1 LAFNFR
7 LQFMR
12 LSRAIL
18 TGATLGLCA
27 VARAVYAPIP
37 DQAQGKDFSVT
48 LEGGITYNTNIFGTA
63 TGDISSLIYEVAPKL
78 SFNASISD
86 STFFSSDI
94 APKLDYFENRPGNKA
109 LYSQELD
116 ARIAHAYSKTSVADV
131 SDVYSYD
138 QNPEAIVNGAPVNSN
153 QTLQSNEFDAHFSFS
168 PTQKLGLI
176 AKARS
181 TYYDYIDP
189 VLGTLLNRFENLY
202 GLEGDYTLLP
212 DVKAAFE
219 YRHLDVDYSNNP
231 GTNNKHSD
239 FLMGGFDYNPGPKL
253 TLSAR
258 LGGEYRHRDG
268 LGDTTSPYA
277 EASAKY
283 EYGKDSFISTGYT
296 YSLQETSDPSTYTD
310 EKVNAMF
317 VNVQHSFTPLFVG
330 SASLSYSP
338 AQLNARQGHA
348 NITEDTTAAGVAL
361 TYIPTKNVTVSATYD
376 YDIVDSQVASRGFT
390 RSRVGLTSTVVF

>member
-1 LAFNFR
+1 
-7 LQFMR
+7 M
-12 LSRAIL
+12 
-18 TGATLGLCA
+18 TGATLGVCA

-37 DQAQGKDFSVT
+37 DQEQGKDFSLS
-48 LEGGITYNTNIFGTA
+48 LESGITYNTNIFGTP
-63 TGDISSLIYEVAPKL
+63 TDDISSFIFEVAPKL
-78 SFNASISD
+78 TFNSSISD

-94 APKLDYFENRPGNKA
+94 APKLDYFDNRPGKKL

-116 ARIAHAYSKTSVADV
+116 ARLAHSFSKTSVADV
-131 SDVYSYD
+131 SDVYSYN
-138 QNPEAIVNGAPVNSN
+138 QNPESLLNGAPVNSN
-153 QTLQSNEFDAHFSFS
+153 QTLQSNEFDAHYSFA
-168 PTQKLGLI
+168 PTEKLGLI

-189 VLGTLLNRFENLY
+189 VLGDLLNRFENLY

-268 LGDTTSPYA
+268 LGSTTTPYA

-283 EYGKDSFISTGYT
+283 QYGKDSFISTGYT

-310 EKVNAMF
+310 EKVNAFF
-317 VNVQHSFTPLFVG
+317 VNIQHSFTPMFVG
-330 SASLSYSP
+330 SASLAYSP
-338 AQLNARQGHA
+338 AELNARPGHVD
-348 NITEDTTAAGVAL
+348 ITEDTTAAGVAL
-361 TYIPTKNVTVSATYD
+361 TYLPTKNCTISATYD
-376 YDIVDSQVASRGFT
+376 YDIVDSQVASRGFN
-390 RSRVGLTSTVVF
+390 RSRVGLTSTLVF